1 MKKVFESLGL
11 DSKEYEFLI
20 QTPRDT
26 NVCDVCIPCFSLAK
40 IMKEN
45 PVKIAEKIANEFN
58 LLASKRNKCKSLK
71 WICKLLI

>member
-1 MKKVFESLGL
+1 MKFLIEKIKPFFDTVFENLGL
-11 DSKEYEFLI
+11 NSKEYEFLI
-20 QTPRDT
+20 QIPRDT

-58 LLASKRNKCKSLK
+58 LSFKKK
-71 WICKLLI
+71 